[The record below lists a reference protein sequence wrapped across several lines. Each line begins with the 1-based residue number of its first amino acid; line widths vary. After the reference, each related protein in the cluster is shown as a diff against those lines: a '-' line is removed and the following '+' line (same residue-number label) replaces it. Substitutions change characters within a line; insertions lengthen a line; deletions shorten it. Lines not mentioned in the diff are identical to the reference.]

1 MLYFEADCKVM
12 IFGIFGQETNDWMG
26 LFPHSGGVD
35 QLLETYRD
43 FYSTG
48 QCLRGQ
54 FWNAVAAFKR
64 ALTERLEPSG
74 VIVYRGKVVH

>member
-1 MLYFEADCKVM
+1 
-12 IFGIFGQETNDWMG
+12 
-26 LFPHSGGVD
+26 
-35 QLLETYRD
+35 LETYRD

-48 QCLRGQ
+48 QCFRGQ
-54 FWNAVAAFKR
+54 FWNAVAALKR